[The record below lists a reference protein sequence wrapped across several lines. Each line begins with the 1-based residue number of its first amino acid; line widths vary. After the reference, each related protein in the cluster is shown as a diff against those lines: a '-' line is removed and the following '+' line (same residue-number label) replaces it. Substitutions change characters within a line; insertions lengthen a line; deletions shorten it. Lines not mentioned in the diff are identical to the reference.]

1 MQKFFENIK
10 KYRLER
16 RHITVLFIVLVFF
29 QIVLSIIQK
38 QSLQNFLENTQNWYQ
53 QDSAER
59 IAHLATTSLELILE
73 NVDIRKVE
81 SDYEQRKIVQSFNII
96 FSQQLLQKN
105 VEDICLIISA
115 SGEDYAFDDG
125 NDLFNYLHDRV
136 LPISNYTEKHKT
148 ALGYFKEIKEAI
160 RLEERIY
167 SKIEEH
173 ETFHTFVP
181 FVPNGEYQGVLY
193 IRKKPDFEN
202 ITGEIISSYEETALI
217 YSSLILFGLLAMYYI
232 SSYTLKERNEAQRLL
247 YEENEKHLKE
257 QIIHEKESL
266 FTKRIYHTHHKAEKV
281 MGFIKEDLKKLAEEK
296 SPEIIDHVTK
306 YSNFISRVIY
316 DMKWY
321 DPPIHTL
328 RGQMFD
334 TNLNGLINFLVNQI
348 FLRISSKTD
357 SFSFELDLDENIP
370 NLNIN
375 EFVVW
380 EIVEPLI
387 QNCIDHAGV
396 EKILIT
402 IKTSFNPQNNLTT
415 LSISDNGKGFVD
427 ELLNLNTE
435 GQKNIFSE
443 HVSTKKH
450 ENQNSGYGCYIA
462 HQIAVKRCGWKLDAM
477 NNDAGSAMFLI
488 TIDNK
493 DTNGQFKQN

>member
-10 KYRLER
+10 RYRLEL
-16 RHITVLFIVLVFF
+16 RHITVLFVVLVFF
-29 QIVLSIIQK
+29 QIILSIIQK
-38 QSLQNFLENTQNWYQ
+38 QSLQNFLANTQNWYQ

-73 NVDIRKVE
+73 NVDIRNVD

-105 VEDICLIISA
+105 VEDICLIISVA
-115 SGEDYAFDDG
+115 GEDYAFDDG
-125 NDLFNYLHDRV
+125 NDLFNYLHDRL
-136 LPISNYTEKHKT
+136 LPVNSHNEKHNT
-148 ALGYFKEIKEAI
+148 ALGYYKEIKEAI

-167 SKIEEH
+167 SKVEEY

-193 IRKKPDFEN
+193 IRKKPGFEN

-232 SSYTLKERNEAQRLL
+232 SLYTLKERNEAQRLL

-281 MGFIKEDLKKLAEEK
+281 MGFIKEDLKVIAKEN
-296 SPEIIDHVTK
+296 SPEIIDRVTK

-321 DPPIHTL
+321 DPPIHSL
-328 RGQMFD
+328 RGQIFS
-334 TNLNGLINFLVNQI
+334 TNVNELINFLVNQI
-348 FLRISSKTD
+348 FLRISSRTETFNFK
-357 SFSFELDLDENIP
+357 LDLDENVP
-370 NLNIN
+370 NVNIN

-380 EIVEPLI
+380 EILEPLI

-396 EKILIT
+396 DKILIT
-402 IKTSFNPQNNLTT
+402 IKTSYDSKNNLTT
-415 LSISDNGKGFVD
+415 ISISDNGRGFSE
-427 ELLNLNTE
+427 ELLKLNSA

-443 HVSTKKH
+443 NVSTKQY

-462 HQIAVKRCGWKLDAM
+462 YQIAVKRCGWKLDAT
-477 NNDAGSAMFLI
+477 NADSGNAMFI
-488 TIDNK
+488 IKIDNK
-493 DTNGQFKQN
+493 DING